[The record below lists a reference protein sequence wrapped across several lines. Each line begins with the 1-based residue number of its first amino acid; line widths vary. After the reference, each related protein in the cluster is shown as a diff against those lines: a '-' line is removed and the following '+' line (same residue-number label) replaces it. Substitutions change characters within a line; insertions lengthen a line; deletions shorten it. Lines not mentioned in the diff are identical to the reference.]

1 VKISRRDVLRASA
14 AIGGAAVAGEAARAS
29 GAGAAVV
36 GAASAAQAVGGGG
49 QSAGLPAAFDGLRPP
64 GDRVK
69 PITTEE
75 YQARIAKAQ
84 TLMASAAGS
93 VGGGSGGG
101 GKFDAL
107 FVAPGTTLSYY
118 TGLRWWP
125 SERLLALLVPREG
138 APMLVCPAFEEAR
151 LREQM
156 RWPIEV
162 RTWQEDE
169 SPYAVAAKWFGE
181 RGIRTGALGVE
192 QTTAYVFFDGLRRA
206 APALTYTSGDP
217 ITVGCRAVKS
227 EHELQLMRL
236 ACEATC
242 AVYKATFASL
252 REGMTQRDVERLV
265 QRGYAK
271 MGLRGEASV
280 TFGASSAL
288 PHGSRE
294 EQVLREGVGV
304 MIDDGTEIEGYQS
317 DVTRMGVLG
326 KPPEKLRRAF
336 EIVRGA
342 QNAALAAAVAGRP
355 CGGVDDAAR
364 KVIVDAGFGP
374 GYKYFEHRLGHGIG
388 LDGHE
393 SPYLVH
399 GNEIVLQPG
408 MTFSNEPGIY
418 VPGEYGVR
426 CEDDM
431 VIAES
436 GAAVLL
442 TYGFQESLE
451 KPIS

>member
-1 VKISRRDVLRASA
+1 MKISRRSALRSGALATGVAVA
-14 AIGGAAVAGEAARAS
+14 AAAGAMELGAARSPMQGQGAS
-29 GAGAAVV
+29 GT
-36 GAASAAQAVGGGG
+36 
-49 QSAGLPAAFDGLRPP
+49 LPPAFDALKPL

-75 YQARIAKAQ
+75 FQARFAKAQ
-84 TLMASAAGS
+84 ALMASS
-93 VGGGSGGG
+93 DP
-101 GKFDAL
+101 KFDAL
-107 FVAPGTTLSYY
+107 FVAPGTTLYY
-118 TGLRWWP
+118 FTGLRWWP
-125 SERLLALLVPREG
+125 SERILALLIPRQG
-138 APMLVCPAFEEAR
+138 SALLVCPAFEEAR
-151 LREQM
+151 LREQL

-162 RTWQEDE
+162 RTWEEDE
-169 SPYAVAAKWFGE
+169 NPYAVAGTWFAE
-181 RGIRTGALGVE
+181 RGIRTGQLGVE
-192 QTTAYVFFDGLRRA
+192 QTMFYEFFDGMRRTV
-206 APALTYTSGDP
+206 PSLTYTSGDP

-227 EHELQLMRL
+227 EHELTLMRL

-252 REGMTQRDVERLV
+252 RDGMTERDVERMV
-265 QRGYAK
+265 QLGYAK
-271 MGLRGEASV
+271 MNLRGEASV

-294 EQVLREGVGV
+294 EQVLREGIGV
-304 MIDDGTEIEGYQS
+304 MIDDGTTVEGYQS

-326 KPPEKLRRAF
+326 KPTGKFQRAF
-336 EIVRGA
+336 EIVRQA
-342 QNAALAAAVAGRP
+342 QDAALVAAVAGHT
-355 CGGVDDAAR
+355 CGSVDAAAR

-393 SPYLVH
+393 SPYLVK
-399 GNEIVLQPG
+399 GSTIMLNPG

-418 VPGEYGVR
+418 VPGEYGMR

-431 VIAES
+431 VISES
-436 GAAVLL
+436 GAATLL